1 MRVLILL
8 TIGFFVG
15 YVLHA
20 LLTMPRTP
28 CFEDEV
34 RVQTSSGTHV
44 CVPLDRINYD
54 LK

>member
-1 MRVLILL
+1 ML
-8 TIGFFVG
+8 TIGFFIG

-20 LLTMPRTP
+20 VLTMPRVP

-34 RVQTSSGTHV
+34 RVLTSSGTPV

-54 LK
+54 LR